1 MYFFFNSSMWISNL
15 RSVNLFSTLQKL
27 KFQGDETVVSNRKT
41 NSFKAWNYRLQ
52 GRSRPV
58 STGVINKIAYLP
70 VVNTIQAMKLH
81 LWFLLDLGMH
91 LYHTVFAVRLS
102 LLSFAVTAL
111 LPSQCCHHAAVTP
124 LTFHNQTVK
133 LQSVTDDSKFIFFI
147 YWREYKFNL

>member
-1 MYFFFNSSMWISNL
+1 MFSFTFSLSLRWRRSLRVKGNNFTTSSPVAIS
-15 RSVNLFSTLQKL
+15 FK
-27 KFQGDETVVSNRKT
+27 

-111 LPSQCCHHAAVTP
+111 LPSQCYHHAAVTP